1 RALADRA
8 APVVGS
14 SLRSVRHI
22 RQTTQ
27 NNGIH
32 IMSAHFAINPKR
44 DIVLERF
51 MDAPRRRVW
60 EALTKPEHL
69 KEWYMPKPWG
79 DVTKCE
85 MDVRPGGI
93 FSIDIATANGQEV
106 PNLGCFLE
114 VVPMERLVWTSMLFP
129 GYRPAV
135 FDDIPI
141 TAIITME
148 AVGTGTRYVFT
159 ALHRDEAD
167 CEKDKE
173 SGWLEG
179 TEIALD
185 QLVAH
190 VNSMK

>member
-1 RALADRA
+1 
-8 APVVGS
+8 
-14 SLRSVRHI
+14 
-22 RQTTQ
+22 
-27 NNGIH
+27 
-32 IMSAHFAINPKR
+32 MSRRFTINPNI
-44 DIVLERF
+44 DLVCERF
-51 MDAPRRRVW
+51 IDAPARLVW

-79 DVTKCE
+79 RVARTE

-93 FSIDIATANGQEV
+93 FSIDIAMADGQEI

-141 TAIITME
+141 TAIMTLE
-148 AVGTGTRYVFT
+148 SVGAGTRYVFT

-167 CEKDKE
+167 REKNKAT
-173 SGWLEG
+173 GWQQG
-179 TEIALD
+179 TEIAVD
-185 QLVAH
+185 QFVAH
-190 VNSMK
+190 VIGMTEGKQ